1 LRSQFTITITD
12 YRGARHFALKQV
24 VKRFALTLAV
34 ILLGTLLLGATAI
47 VWLKRQVAELE
58 TRREIIA
65 DLNRQ
70 LQDYNH
76 ALRSAI
82 EGKGGEL
89 KRTYIELEKVKHRLG
104 QANEELEQVNDNLE
118 DIEVMIGLRPDPE
131 MAIGTRLDTASQTAR
146 ERALMLQ
153 NIPSGPPLRE
163 SHVTSDFGWRN
174 LGGKKQFHA
183 GLDLRAAMGT
193 PVYATADALV
203 ETAGITKGN
212 GFGNM
217 VVLLHNYGFRT
228 YYGHLDEILVKK
240 GQYVRKGEPV
250 GLSGASGRATAPHL
264 HYEVR
269 HLKNTLDPLFFV
281 EWSLEDYDSLFE
293 KETRVQWDSLA
304 VLIKES
310 PGNGGQL
317 SSLRDHESKAN

>member
-12 YRGARHFALKQV
+12 YRGARHFAFKQV
-24 VKRFALTLAV
+24 VKRFALTAAV
-34 ILLGTLLLGATAI
+34 ILLTTLLLGATAI
-47 VWLKRQVAELE
+47 VWLKRQVEDLE
-58 TRREIIA
+58 TRRETIA
-65 DLNRQ
+65 DINRQ

-153 NIPSGPPLRE
+153 NIPNGSPLGE
-163 SHVTSDFGWRN
+163 IHVTSRFGWRKHPIR
-174 LGGKKQFHA
+174 GKKQFHA
-183 GLDLRAAMGT
+183 GLDLRAPMRT

-212 GFGNM
+212 GFGNR
-217 VVLLHNYGFRT
+217 VVLSHNYGFRT
-228 YYGHLDEILVKK
+228 YYAHLDEILVKK
-240 GQYVRKGEPV
+240 GQYVRKGDLIA
-250 GLSGASGRATAPHL
+250 LSGASGRTTAPHV

-281 EWSLEDYDSLFE
+281 EWSLERYDSLFE

-317 SSLRDHESKAN
+317 SSLREHE